1 DCSPEEKIP
10 SNAKDHQPPSEP
22 LFTHHTP
29 AGIGPKKKSP
39 LPQPI
44 FAQFS
49 PAGPEAVFIVA
60 FLASVLRDVRTDG

>member
-1 DCSPEEKIP
+1 NPSTQIKLMTIDGIIVLALDCSPEEKIP

-39 LPQPI
+39 
-44 FAQFS
+44 AQ
-49 PAGPEAVFIVA
+49 
-60 FLASVLRDVRTDG
+60 